1 MFFYYIYN
9 SGQYT
14 SRKRLRLASSK
25 YILFQKSAERLESTV
40 IFRGCGTFFDAENRK
55 GKFAVRGRETCENLV
70 SRHPV
75 GNK

>member
-1 MFFYYIYN
+1 MQWQFRL
-9 SGQYT
+9 
-14 SRKRLRLASSK
+14 RKRLRLASSK